1 MIGSAG
7 RDLRH
12 AMRTIARTPL
22 LSAVIILS
30 LALGI
35 GANTVVFSWIQA
47 RLLDPLP
54 GVPAGARFQAVEP
67 RNEIGLYVG
76 ASWPEYLDLRRSLR
90 SLPDLLAFRIVPL
103 YVGDAG
109 QVERVFGMLVSDNYF
124 PALDVRPAI
133 GRFFRQDE
141 VSRPGSE
148 PMAVIS
154 HGFWQT
160 RLAGT
165 ADVLGGSIRV
175 NALRLTVIGVAP
187 PEFQG
192 TVPGL
197 DFDIWIPATMAP
209 LVENGSRQLELRTFR
224 GYSMMGRLLPSTTRE
239 QARSE
244 LAITMQQL
252 AQSYPA
258 TNRGVWAELLP
269 FWDSPRGPQRM
280 LNSALLVLQGV
291 MLLLL
296 VAVCG
301 NMANLMLARASARQ
315 KETGARL
322 ALGAARRHIISLVL
336 AENLLLALAGAGLG
350 AALAV
355 WGTKALMI
363 LPLTGLPVRFQTSID
378 ALGLVFAAALGLACG
393 LAFGAVPAVHLAK
406 MDPLLALRRA
416 GSTPSRSAL
425 RTALMGAQV
434 ALAVVVLIVAGLF
447 FQSFME
453 TRTIDP
459 GFRREGVLLAAY
471 DRAGR
476 PAEPGFSRDLAS
488 RTLAGLRSLPGVEQ
502 VAIASSVPLDIHGM
516 PTRAFTLDGRA
527 RTDEGFDESAANT
540 VTPGYL
546 AVMGIAL
553 RAGTDFADLNDAAAP
568 AQVIVNEA
576 FVSRFIPDGEPIGR
590 GLEVRGRRFVICGV
604 AANSLYNAFG
614 EPPTPMIYFSYRDL
628 PQPRGE
634 IHIRTPGPASTSIAP
649 ELRRIMRDIDPD
661 LPVFNL
667 RSMVD
672 HVETNLIFRRV
683 PMRMFAVLGPLL
695 LLLAAIGIYAVVAY
709 AVSLRTGEIG
719 VRLALGATPGRVVAH
734 FVAEHLGV
742 AVAGAILGWLAA
754 FIAARDLLGSDR
766 IDPTVFAGAPAI
778 LLAVAALACW
788 LPARRAAGVAPMTA
802 LRDS

>member
-1 MIGSAG
+1 
-7 RDLRH
+7 
-12 AMRTIARTPL
+12 
-22 LSAVIILS
+22 
-30 LALGI
+30 
-35 GANTVVFSWIQA
+35 
-47 RLLDPLP
+47 
-54 GVPAGARFQAVEP
+54 
-67 RNEIGLYVG
+67 
-76 ASWPEYLDLRRSLR
+76 
-90 SLPDLLAFRIVPL
+90 
-103 YVGDAG
+103 
-109 QVERVFGMLVSDNYF
+109 
-124 PALDVRPAI
+124 
-133 GRFFRQDE
+133 
-141 VSRPGSE
+141 
-148 PMAVIS
+148 
-154 HGFWQT
+154 
-160 RLAGT
+160 
-165 ADVLGGSIRV
+165 
-175 NALRLTVIGVAP
+175 
-187 PEFQG
+187 
-192 TVPGL
+192 
-197 DFDIWIPATMAP
+197 
-209 LVENGSRQLELRTFR
+209 
-224 GYSMMGRLLPSTTRE
+224 
-239 QARSE
+239 
-244 LAITMQQL
+244 
-252 AQSYPA
+252 
-258 TNRGVWAELLP
+258 
-269 FWDSPRGPQRM
+269 
-280 LNSALLVLQGV
+280 
-291 MLLLL
+291 
-296 VAVCG
+296 
-301 NMANLMLARASARQ
+301 MANLMLARASARQ
-315 KETGARL
+315 QETGARL

-393 LAFGAVPAVHLAK
+393 LAFGAVPAVHLAR

-471 DRAGR
+471 DLAGR